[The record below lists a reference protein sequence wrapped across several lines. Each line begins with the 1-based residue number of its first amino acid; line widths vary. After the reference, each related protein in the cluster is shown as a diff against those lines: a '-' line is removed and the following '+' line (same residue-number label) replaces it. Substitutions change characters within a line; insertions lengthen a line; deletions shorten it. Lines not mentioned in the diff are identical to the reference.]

1 MILEI
6 ILAAAI
12 TMLPFLELR
21 ASIPYAIFGLGMHWL
36 SAALICIAANALL
49 GIVVFVLINKIV
61 GVLLKV
67 DALNRFYNKK
77 IERTQEK
84 IKGYVDRYGLLGV
97 SLFVGIPLPGTGS
110 WTGALGSWL
119 LGMKLRKF
127 AIANLIGVAIAGAIV
142 TAVCVAGGNA
152 FNIFIK

>member
-1 MILEI
+1 MEI
-6 ILAAAI
+6 ILVVAI

-36 SAALICIAANALL
+36 AAMLVCITANALL
-49 GIVVFVLINKIV
+49 GIIVFVLINKIV

-67 DALNRFYNKK
+67 DALNRFYNRKV
-77 IERTQEK
+77 ERTQEK
-84 IKGYVDRYGLLGV
+84 IKRYVDRYGLLGV
-97 SLFVGIPLPGTGS
+97 SLFIGIPLPGTGS

-119 LGMKLRKF
+119 LGIKFRKF
-127 AIANLIGVAIAGAIV
+127 AVANFIGVAIAGAIV
-142 TAVCVAGGNA
+142 TAVCVAGGGA